1 MAIGRTNAAGGGAS
15 LNFTVV
21 GNPQPSSPKE
31 NTIWINTDVPISSY
45 AFSVEQPEGVPG
57 MVWISTGTSSTIE
70 FNALKKNGIQVYPI
84 SAKQYVE
91 GAFAEVTAKSYQN
104 GEWVGWVDYIYNRG
118 QTKYTFTS
126 SSKKNSSSSS
136 MTPLAP
142 TITQHDDCV
151 EFSLTHAS
159 SGAKGRVGFVYI
171 TEPINLTDVK
181 TLVFEGDF
189 YQNYNATYPKIRV
202 YSSFGTYMDDNVVAE
217 MTNVVDKVDVVYT
230 KSVELDVSGLS
241 NDHYIGFTMLSESG
255 SSSATAYIKLREI
268 YKK

>member
-1 MAIGRTNAAGGGAS
+1 MIFNAAGGGGNP
-15 LNFTVV
+15 LNFNVV
-21 GNPQPSSPKE
+21 GNPQPTNPKP
-31 NTIWINTDVPISSY
+31 NTIWVNTDVKITGY
-45 AFSVEQPEGVPG
+45 YFSATKPENMQSGE
-57 MVWISTGTSSTIE
+57 VWFRTGTISPVD
-70 FNALKKNGIQVYPI
+70 FNAVKKNGIQVYPLY
-84 SAKQYVE
+84 AQQYINGQFQTVE
-91 GAFAEVTAKSYQN
+91 AKSYQN
-104 GEWVGWVDYIYNRG
+104 GEWVDWIDYIYNRG
-118 QTKYTFTS
+118 QTKYTFAS
-126 SSKKNSSSSS
+126 SAKKNSSSSS
-136 MTPLAP
+136 MTAIAP

-151 EFSLTHAS
+151 EFSLTHAT

-202 YSSFGTYMDDNVVAE
+202 YSSIGTYMDDNVVAE